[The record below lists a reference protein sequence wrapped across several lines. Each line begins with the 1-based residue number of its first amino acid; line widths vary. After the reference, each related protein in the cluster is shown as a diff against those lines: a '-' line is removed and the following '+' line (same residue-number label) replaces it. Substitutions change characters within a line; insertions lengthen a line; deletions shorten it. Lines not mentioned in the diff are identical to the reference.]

1 MVLKIIF
8 AIILFVSLITL
19 MYNVI
24 VGVRTKDDG
33 LIVLSG
39 IGAGLIGMLFGVVLG
54 SIIFNT
60 TPGIWK

>member
-60 TPGIWK
+60 TPGI